1 MRHERL
7 GASLL
12 LALLLLWP
20 HPGQG
25 QEAPSAWPFTRIEK
39 PPLPATSSSP
49 IDSLIDAKLQAANLE
64 KAPLLSKPAL
74 LRRLALDLTGL
85 PPTAEEVAQFLANES
100 PAAYRKMVDHYLA
113 SPRYGER
120 WARHWLDVVRYAETD
135 GFAIDGVRPTLWRYR
150 DYVIRTFNEDR
161 PFDQFIREQI
171 AGDELKAGAEGAIAT
186 GFYRLGQWEADN
198 MVPEVK
204 RQDYLN
210 EITSAVGAVF
220 LGLTLECARCHD
232 HKYDPIPAR
241 DYYRLQDHFTKLEHA
256 EVGADYLQAER
267 NKSFDATKATLDAE
281 LSQRK
286 EKLAAFRSTL
296 RAKLAEH
303 LNQKLDEVTDEAID
317 KAVDQDQPF
326 SKEDK
331 EQIRELTKAVATFA
345 EGKSYASVAWTV
357 SVAEKPNPEKTFVLG
372 GGDPAVRG
380 DRVHAGFLAAIPGV
394 GPTPTGPT
402 SRQAL
407 AEWLTHRDHPLTA
420 RVLANRIWLYH
431 FGEGLVRTPND
442 FGRNGSGASHPKLL
456 DYLAARLLDHDWR
469 LKPLHREIVLS
480 QSYRLSSN
488 HPSPKKAETID
499 PDNKLLWRAHYRRL
513 EAETVRDA
521 MLAVSGSLNHAHG
534 GPGFFEKLPREM
546 GTDYPFFKWH
556 PSSEE
561 ERRRRSIYMYQ
572 RRNMVHP
579 MLESF
584 DVADASESCARRSN
598 SLHPLQAFDLLNSD
612 FAHECSKQFA
622 ERMRTRAG
630 DDPAKLVDAIFRAAF
645 ARPPTER
652 ERSMGVEFLQRPA
665 GDKQDRLAELC
676 LVIFNTNE
684 FLYLE

>member
-1 MRHERL
+1 MRPKRRAARILL
-7 GASLL
+7 GF
-12 LALLLLWP
+12 LLLLP
-20 HPGQG
+20 YLGQG
-25 QEAPSAWPFTRIEK
+25 KENQSAWPYSRIEK
-39 PPLPATSSSP
+39 PELPAETASA
-49 IDSLIDAKLQAANLE
+49 IDFFIAGKIKDAGLE
-64 KAPLLSKPAL
+64 PAPLLAKPDL
-74 LRRLALDLTGL
+74 LRRLAFDLTGL
-85 PPTAEEVAQFLANES
+85 PPTSDEVAQFLSDES

-198 MVPEVK
+198 MTPEIK

-241 DYYRLQDHFTKLEHA
+241 DYYRLQSHFTKLDHA
-256 EVGADYLQAER
+256 EVTANYLQAER
-267 NKSFDATKATLDAE
+267 NESFDAKKAKRDAE
-281 LSQRK
+281 LKQRETK
-286 EKLAAFRSTL
+286 LAEFRSILRNKLAAHIEKKPS
-296 RAKLAEH
+296 
-303 LNQKLDEVTDEAID
+303 EVTDEEINQ
-317 KAVDQDQPF
+317 AVNESQPF
-326 SKEDK
+326 TKEDK
-331 EQIRELTKAVATFA
+331 AKIRELTGAVATFT

-357 SVAEKPNPEKTFVLG
+357 SVAEKANPENTFVLG

-380 DRVHAGFLAAIPGV
+380 DQVHAGFLSAVSGV

-402 SRQAL
+402 TRTAL

-442 FGRNGSGASHPKLL
+442 FGRNGSGASHPELL
-456 DYLAARLLDHDWR
+456 DYLAARLIEHDWR

-480 QSYRLSSN
+480 RSYRLSSN
-488 HPSPKKAETID
+488 HPDPKRAETID
-499 PDNKLLWRAHYRRL
+499 PDNELLWRAHYRRL
-513 EAETVRDA
+513 EAETIRDA
-521 MLAVSGSLNHAHG
+521 MLAVSGSLRHAGG

-556 PSSEE
+556 PSSEDD
-561 ERRRRSIYMYQ
+561 RRRRSIFMYQ

-584 DVADASESCARRSN
+584 DVADASESCAKRSN

-612 FAHECSKQFA
+612 FAHDCSKQFA
-622 ERMRTRAG
+622 KHLRDKSG
-630 DDPAKLVDAIFRAAF
+630 DDPQELVDAIFRSAF

-652 ERSMGVEFLQRPA
+652 ELSMGIEFLERPA
-665 GDKQDRLAELC
+665 ADKQDRLAELC